1 MSAILGGI
9 VTGVRW
15 QRGSA
20 GTFEDLVESRLD
32 ACYRLAAVLL
42 GDRLEAE
49 EATHEAMLRAQ
60 RSWASVRDP
69 AAAAAWLDR
78 IVVNECRDRLRRR
91 RVSRAIVSVERGG
104 PEPAAPQDDVGPAER
119 AALRD
124 AITALSPDHR
134 VVVVLRYLLDLP
146 VDAIAARTGSPAG
159 TVKSRLHHALRQLRA
174 AYDAAA
180 RVESVDNLDA
190 SRIRPEPDQ

>member
-1 MSAILGGI
+1 MSAMLGGV

-15 QRGSA
+15 HRGSA
-20 GTFEDLVESRLD
+20 GTFEELVEARLD
-32 ACYRLAAVLL
+32 ACYRLAAVVL

-49 EATHEAMLRAQ
+49 DATHEAMLRAQ
-60 RSWASVRDP
+60 RSWKTVRDP

-91 RVSRAIVSVERGG
+91 RVARAIAAVER
-104 PEPAAPQDDVGPAER
+104 PAAEPAGLPADIATTER

-124 AITALSPDHR
+124 ALAELDPDHR
-134 VVVVLRYLLDLP
+134 LVVVLRYLLDLS
-146 VDAIAARTGSPAG
+146 VDDIAARTGAPAG

-174 AYDAAA
+174 AYDAVA
-180 RVESVDNLDA
+180 RLDGLERGSTRRESD
-190 SRIRPEPDQ
+190 R

>member
-1 MSAILGGI
+1 MSAMLGGV

-20 GTFEDLVESRLD
+20 GTFEELVEARLD

-49 EATHEAMLRAQ
+49 DATHDSMLRAQ
-60 RSWASVRDP
+60 RSWSTLRDP
-69 AAAAAWLDR
+69 AAASAWLDR

-91 RVSRAIVSVERGG
+91 RVARAIQAAQRLE
-104 PEPAAPQDDVGPAER
+104 PEAVDSPDDLGAGEL
-119 AALRD
+119 AALND
-124 AITALSPDHR
+124 ALGKLDADHR

-146 VDAIAARTGSPAG
+146 IDAIAARTGAPAG

-180 RVESVDNLDA
+180 RLEVSDSGPTGREAD
-190 SRIRPEPDQ
+190 R

>member
-1 MSAILGGI
+1 MSAMLGGV

-20 GTFEDLVESRLD
+20 GTFEELVEARLD
-32 ACYRLAAVLL
+32 ACYRLAAVVL
-42 GDRLEAE
+42 GDRLEAQD
-49 EATHEAMLRAQ
+49 ATHEAMLRAQ
-60 RSWASVRDP
+60 RSWRELRDP

-91 RVSRAIVSVERGG
+91 RLARAIA
-104 PEPAAPQDDVGPAER
+104 PAANPAPDPVGQHADVETAER

-124 AITALSPDHR
+124 ALAELDPDHR
-134 VVVVLRYLLDLP
+134 LVVVLRYLVDLS
-146 VDAIAARTGSPAG
+146 VDEIASRIGSPAG

-180 RVESVDNLDA
+180 RLEELESPPVRSET
-190 SRIRPEPDQ
+190 SR

>member
-1 MSAILGGI
+1 MSAILGGV

-42 GDRLEAE
+42 GDRIEAE
-49 EATHEAMLRAQ
+49 DATHEAMLRAQ
-60 RSWASVRDP
+60 RSWESVRDP
-69 AAAAAWLDR
+69 GAAAAWLDR

-91 RVSRAIVSVERGG
+91 RVSRAIVSVETSGPQPAVPLEDRG
-104 PEPAAPQDDVGPAER
+104 AEER
-119 AALRD
+119 TALRD
-124 AITALSPDHR
+124 ALATLSPDHR
-134 VVVVLRYLLDLP
+134 VVVILRYLLDLP
-146 VDAIAARTGSPAG
+146 IDAIAARTGSPAG

-174 AYDAAA
+174 AYDAAS
-180 RVESVDNLDA
+180 RLDA
-190 SRIRPEPDQ
+190 GDVEVSDSRPVSDR

>member
-1 MSAILGGI
+1 MSAMLGGV

-15 QRGSA
+15 QGDSA
-20 GTFEDLVESRLD
+20 GTFEELAEARLD

-49 EATHEAMLRAQ
+49 DATHEAMLRAQ
-60 RSWASVRDP
+60 RAWRSIREPS
-69 AAAAAWLDR
+69 AAAAWLDR

-91 RVSRAIVSVERGG
+91 RVARAI
-104 PEPAAPQDDVGPAER
+104 AAAEGIGADPVRRQVDVQTAER

-124 AITALSPDHR
+124 ALAELGPDHR
-134 VVVVLRYLLDLP
+134 LVIVLRYLLDLP
-146 VDAIAARTGSPAG
+146 VDAIAARIGVAPG
-159 TVKSRLHHALRQLRA
+159 TVKSRLHHGLRQLRA

-180 RVESVDNLDA
+180 RLDA
-190 SRIRPEPDQ
+190 PEIAAARREPNR

>member
-1 MSAILGGI
+1 MSAILGGV

-20 GTFEDLVESRLD
+20 GTFEELVEARLD
-32 ACYRLAAVLL
+32 ACYRLATVLL
-42 GDRLEAE
+42 GDRIEAE
-49 EATHEAMLRAQ
+49 DATHEAMLRAQ

-69 AAAAAWLDR
+69 AAAPAWLDR

-91 RVSRAIVSVERGG
+91 RVTRAIAAVQSVGTEL
-104 PEPAAPQDDVGPAER
+104 ASPQDAIGATER

-124 AITALSPDHR
+124 ALAMLAPDHR
-134 VVVVLRYLLDLP
+134 VVVILRYLLDLP
-146 VDAIAARTGSPAG
+146 VDEIARRTGAPPG

-174 AYDAAA
+174 ALDAAA
-180 RVESVDNLDA
+180 RLD
-190 SRIRPEPDQ
+190 SDR

>member
-20 GTFEDLVESRLD
+20 GTFDELVDARLD

-49 EATHEAMLRAQ
+49 DATHDAMLRAQ
-60 RSWASVRDP
+60 RLWGSVRDP
-69 AAAAAWLDR
+69 GAAAAWLDR

-91 RVSRAIVSVERGG
+91 RVARAVAARR
-104 PEPAAPQDDVGPAER
+104 PAFLEPVVQEEPGAQER
-119 AALRD
+119 AALAD
-124 AITALSPDHR
+124 ALAGLSHDHR
-134 VVVVLRYLLDLP
+134 IVVVLRYLLDLP
-146 VDAIAARTGSPAG
+146 VDEIALRTGAAAG

-174 AYDAAA
+174 AYEAAA
-180 RVESVDNLDA
+180 RLD
-190 SRIRPEPDQ
+190 SDR